1 MYKNSAPY
9 TFRQNP
15 GPQNSLGTVKYN
27 RCALELIVESRETQR
42 VLDALDGPVTIQ
54 LPEA

>member
-54 LPEA
+54 LPEV